1 MEDNI
6 RLGVWMFVLFAIW
19 FVPAFA
25 AHVRQHHNKVAI
37 VIVNVFIG
45 VAALVWAGFAG
56 GLVGFW
62 LNPVAWWIAYAWCS
76 IGWIVCLVWAFTRQ
90 RATS

>member
-1 MEDNI
+1 MALYCEPPTN
-6 RLGVWMFVLFAIW
+6 RLDALSPIDDATAVL
-19 FVPAFA
+19 
-25 AHVRQHHNKVAI
+25 
-37 VIVNVFIG
+37 G
-45 VAALVWAGFAG
+45 LLTELCTGYAALVWAGFVG